1 MKGQPP
7 LTRLIEEIKKI
18 PGIGLKTA
26 RRIAY
31 YIIGLDQDSVDNLT
45 DSISD
50 AKKGLFYCSV
60 CNNLT
65 HVDPCFYCTEEN
77 RSDDVLCIVEEPF
90 NIDSI
95 EKSGVYHGR
104 YHVLLGALSPLK
116 GVGPDELKTEKII
129 ERIKKNKFSE
139 VIIAT
144 NPTADGEATAA
155 FLTKVLKDFGVR
167 LTRLAMGLPVGSD
180 IDYADQVTIKKSLEG
195 RTEIK

>member
-1 MKGQPP
+1 MNEEHP

-31 YIIGLDQDSVDNLT
+31 YIIGLEEEEIQRLT
-45 DSISD
+45 DSIKN

-65 HVDPCFYCTEEN
+65 HVDPCLYCADEN
-77 RSDDVLCIVEEPF
+77 RDDDVLCIVEEPF

-95 EKSGVYHGR
+95 EKSGIYKGR

-116 GVGPDELKTEKII
+116 GIGPDELKVDKII
-129 ERIKKNKFSE
+129 NRMKGNEFKE

-144 NPTADGEATAA
+144 NPTADGEATASY
-155 FLTKVLKDFGVR
+155 LNKILKEFDVKI
-167 LTRLAMGLPVGSD
+167 TRLAMGLPVGSD
-180 IDYADQVTIKKSLEG
+180 IDYADQMTIKKSLEG

>member
-1 MKGQPP
+1 MRGQPP

-31 YIIGLDQDSVDNLT
+31 YIIGLEEEEVNNLA
-45 DSISD
+45 DSIMD

-65 HVDPCFYCTEEN
+65 HVDPCFYCTDESRN
-77 RSDDVLCIVEEPF
+77 DDVLCIVEEPF

-95 EKSGVYHGR
+95 EKSGIYHGR

-116 GVGPDELKTEKII
+116 GVGPDELKIEKIT
-129 ERIKKNKFSE
+129 ERIKNNKFAE

-144 NPTADGEATAA
+144 NPTADGETTAA
-155 FLTKVLKDFGVR
+155 FLTRVLKDFDIK

>member
-1 MKGQPP
+1 MNEEHP

-31 YIIGLDQDSVDNLT
+31 YIIGLKREEVDSLT
-45 DSISD
+45 EAIRN

-65 HVDPCFYCTEEN
+65 HVDPCHLCTDES
-77 RSDDVLCIVEEPF
+77 RDDNVLCIVEEPF

-95 EKSGVYHGR
+95 EKSEIYNGR
-104 YHVLLGALSPLK
+104 YHVLLGALSPLR
-116 GVGPDELKTEKII
+116 GIGPDELKVDKII
-129 ERIKKNKFSE
+129 ERIKKNRFKE

-144 NPTADGEATAA
+144 NPTADGEATATY
-155 FLTKVLKDFGVR
+155 LNKILKDFNVK

-180 IDYADQVTIKKSLEG
+180 IDYADQMTIKKSLEG

>member
-1 MKGQPP
+1 MNEEHP

-31 YIIGLDQDSVDNLT
+31 YIIGLDQEEVDLLT
-45 DSISD
+45 ESIKT

-65 HVDPCFYCTEEN
+65 HVDPCHFCTDERRNDEL
-77 RSDDVLCIVEEPF
+77 LCIVEEPF

-95 EKSGVYHGR
+95 EKSESYDGR

-116 GVGPDELKTEKII
+116 GIGPDELKVDKII
-129 ERIKKNKFSE
+129 ERIKKNRFKE

-155 FLTKVLKDFGVR
+155 YLNKILKDFNVK

-180 IDYADQVTIKKSLEG
+180 IDYADQMTIKKSLEG